1 MAEEEGVDEEYEA
14 MLDPAEIRRSK
25 AVVTVRADTRPR
37 TRARAASRQPS
48 RLTFETVDSSALGGA
63 PSPKKG
69 PIPVALTLDDVDQV
83 ATKNKQPVI
92 SDPRDEA
99 AIAAAELLRNTVNL
113 TKEGSALHRS
123 IRAALGFH
131 DAWLKKNQK

>member
-1 MAEEEGVDEEYEA
+1 MNDMNQDELALASGGVPIRGASSSAADVAEEEGRDEEYEA

-48 RLTFETVDSSALGGA
+48 RLTFGTVDSSALGGV

-69 PIPVALTLDDVDQV
+69 PIPVALTLDDVDMV
-83 ATKNKQPVI
+83 ATKICGPLSPI
-92 SDPRDEA
+92 RETR
-99 AIAAAELLRNTVNL
+99 LR
-113 TKEGSALHRS
+113 
-123 IRAALGFH
+123 
-131 DAWLKKNQK
+131 